1 LEPIEKRTTA
11 QEGQAVVPLLL
22 VLDWEIENWWIGFV
36 DRLAVL

>member
-22 VLDWEIENWWIGFV
+22 VLDWEIEIGG
-36 DRLAVL
+36 LGL